1 MSINLLEPGSLY
13 GDRVNQLDFK
23 VAKILRFGATRS
35 TISLDLYNVMNA
47 SAILTYNQTFV
58 PNGTWLQANSVLTGR
73 LARISVDFG
82 W

>member
-1 MSINLLEPGSLY
+1 
-13 GDRVNQLDFK
+13 
-23 VAKILRFGATRS
+23 
-35 TISLDLYNVMNA
+35 MNA

-58 PNGTWLQANSVLTGR
+58 PNWTWLQANSVLTGR